1 MIYLAWD
8 SCWVLLCLGFSWCLL
23 LSRLLLGFQHLS
35 LDLWREEI
43 FSSCNQFQ
51 RWLLC
56 HVQAALT
63 SGLCLRMAWRLAV
76 LAYGFSLSI
85 ILKFFRGFFFS
96 TLRLIFLLQW
106 QYQTSSSTCT
116 NTKVDKFKETVWLR
130 TSVTI
135 RTQKHG
141 PEVEH
146 HHKRQVK
153 THFKASVILTL
164 VDEVLSGS
172 PRSSGS
178 CSGQCWSSC
187 AWGGWKTQTKT

>member
-1 MIYLAWD
+1 MMP
-8 SCWVLLCLGFSWCLL
+8 LC
-23 LSRLLLGFQHLS
+23 
-35 LDLWREEI
+35 DI
-43 FSSCNQFQ
+43 
-51 RWLLC
+51 
-56 HVQAALT
+56 QAPLT

-106 QYQTSSSTCT
+106 EFQPSLTTCT
-116 NTKVDKFKETVWLR
+116 NTKVDKLKGTLLLR

-135 RTQKHG
+135 RIQKHG
-141 PEVEH
+141 PEVEDH
-146 HHKRQVK
+146 HWRQVE
-153 THFKASVILTL
+153 TQFKASVMLTL

-172 PRSSGS
+172 PHSSGS

-187 AWGGWKTQTKT
+187 AWEGWKTQTKT

>member
-1 MIYLAWD
+1 MMP
-8 SCWVLLCLGFSWCLL
+8 
-23 LSRLLLGFQHLS
+23 
-35 LDLWREEI
+35 
-43 FSSCNQFQ
+43 
-51 RWLLC
+51 LC
-56 HVQAALT
+56 HIQAPLT

-106 QYQTSSSTCT
+106 EFQPSLTTCT
-116 NTKVDKFKETVWLR
+116 NTKVDKLKGTLLLR

-135 RTQKHG
+135 RIQKHG
-141 PEVEH
+141 PEVEDH
-146 HHKRQVK
+146 HWRQVE
-153 THFKASVILTL
+153 TQFKASVMLTL

-172 PRSSGS
+172 PHSSGS

-187 AWGGWKTQTKT
+187 AWEGWKTQTKT